1 VNGRRQNPRRRR
13 LPALALAVTAAL
25 SLSALTTSP
34 AGAAGRVAAVVERV
48 TDGDTLT
55 ARVLSPGRG
64 LQPTERVRLVGI
76 DCPERGQAPWGARAA
91 RRLAELTLSRRV
103 ELEVAVQSRDRYGRL
118 LAYVWAGGR
127 LAQLVLVREGYCLT
141 YTRPPNVEH
150 AEALHEALQAARREG
165 LGIHDPAHPLA
176 ERPADYRRRH
186 RQ

>member
-1 VNGRRQNPRRRR
+1 MP
-13 LPALALAVTAAL
+13 LAAALLAAALAAATMAAPR
-25 SLSALTTSP
+25 ALH
-34 AGAAGRVAAVVERV
+34 AGPRIPAVVERV
-48 TDGDTLT
+48 SDGDTLI
-55 ARVLSPGRG
+55 ARPLSPARG
-64 LQPTERVRLVGI
+64 LQPIERVRLAGI
-76 DCPERGQAPWGARAA
+76 DCPERSQAPWGARAT
-91 RRLAELTLSRRV
+91 RRLAELVLDRPV
-103 ELEVAVQSRDRYGRL
+103 ELDIALDSRDRYGRL

-186 RQ
+186 HQ